1 MAVHSSVVDYSLTSA
16 DHSRLPVMVVPLGE
30 LNAPLFTSMMEALGS
45 CPAFQV
51 ADVKGPSFV
60 SFKFLTNTTL
70 PRWAQARGDWSEFT
84 AHKQILGV
92 IAVCQCMD
100 EEEFQD
106 MAARFKT
113 ACNANAG
120 VCDSR
125 CLVFGPEQALCHLV
139 DIRKGFVLVDVAS
152 EQVADTETVDVWMV
166 HRVLSDYAVTMHAQL
181 CARLREFGRSFG
193 LIEKKVVSERQLYS
207 PLEGERK

>member
-16 DHSRLPVMVVPLGE
+16 DHSRLPVVVVPLGE
-30 LNAPLFTSMMEALGS
+30 LNAPLFSSMMDALGS
-45 CPAFQV
+45 CPTFQV
-51 ADVKGPSFV
+51 ADAKGPCFV
-60 SFKFLTNTTL
+60 SFKFLTSTTL
-70 PRWAQARGDWSEFT
+70 PRWAQSRVDWSEFA

-113 ACNANAG
+113 ACHANAG

-125 CLVFGPEQALCHLV
+125 CLVFGPELALCHLV

-152 EQVADTETVDVWMV
+152 EQVADTEAVDVWMV
-166 HRVLSDYAVTMHAQL
+166 HRVLSDYAVTMHTQL

-193 LIEKKVVSERQLYS
+193 LIERKVVSERQLYS
-207 PLEGERK
+207 PLEAERK